1 MELRNAVDHMAAGK
15 AEVCHAHLAVRHD
28 GHILPLSGVVG
39 IDLRQMQHQA
49 AVDLLHDAENARQLL
64 AEQIN
69 APALKCLLHNG
80 VVRVG
85 ERPAG
90 DVPRLLPRI
99 VVLID
104 QQPHQLRH
112 AQRRVGVVDVDGD
125 LVREIPVGMILLEML
140 IQDALERRGNQQILL
155 PQPQALAL
163 DVIVGRI
170 EHLGDGLG
178 HRVALER
185 ADVIPARERGHVK
198 AVRHACAPKHKR
210 VDRVA
215 VVAGDK
221 HVVRHRCHGLIIAL
235 RGAEFPVFV
244 HPFVDM
250 SAEAHLDGLVLAG
263 MQPHVAHF
271 QPVVREFH
279 LPAVNDLL
287 LEDTELIADGEA
299 RDRVAKSGRRVHIA
313 RRQPPEAAVSEA
325 RVGVHAAQ
333 ALQREALLLQDLVRQ
348 PEQAEIVEIVSQR
361 RADKKFHR
369 HVIDLLALLF
379 AHLVAER
386 AALLLHQHA
395 RIEADHT
402 VHLLFRRIL
411 ERAAEGVEADLLQP
425 VQ

>member
-1 MELRNAVDHMAAGK
+1 
-15 AEVCHAHLAVRHD
+15 
-28 GHILPLSGVVG
+28 
-39 IDLRQMQHQA
+39 
-49 AVDLLHDAENARQLL
+49 
-64 AEQIN
+64 
-69 APALKCLLHNG
+69 
-80 VVRVG
+80 
-85 ERPAG
+85 
-90 DVPRLLPRI
+90 
-99 VVLID
+99 
-104 QQPHQLRH
+104 
-112 AQRRVGVVDVDGD
+112 
-125 LVREIPVGMILLEML
+125 
-140 IQDALERRGNQQILL
+140 
-155 PQPQALAL
+155 
-163 DVIVGRI
+163 
-170 EHLGDGLG
+170 
-178 HRVALER
+178 
-185 ADVIPARERGHVK
+185 
-198 AVRHACAPKHKR
+198 
-210 VDRVA
+210 
-215 VVAGDK
+215 
-221 HVVRHRCHGLIIAL
+221 
-235 RGAEFPVFV
+235 
-244 HPFVDM
+244 M
-250 SAEAHLDGLVLAG
+250 SAEAHLDGLILAG

-271 QPVVREFH
+271 QPVIREFH

-287 LEDTELIADGEA
+287 LEDAELIADGEA

-361 RADKKFHR
+361 RADKKLHR